1 MSYRPGDSTYE
12 ALAPRRPRSIHKIQ
26 IKIIYRRREYRGV
39 CCGLRVVAWAAPAGG
54 GRVASG
60 WWRCGL
66 AATRDACVRVRV
78 RVHWPCADT
87 HYSNNDMHAVK
98 LASKTRFSL
107 ICAQFHMN
115 HDYFV

>member
-1 MSYRPGDSTYE
+1 MNMVAERVSGCV
-12 ALAPRRPRSIHKIQ
+12 
-26 IKIIYRRREYRGV
+26 G
-39 CCGLRVVAWAAPAGG
+39 CGLVHAWWRRGTARDARACGACG

-60 WWRCGL
+60 NCGL
-66 AATRDACVRVRV
+66 ASCGGVQRDALGRDVLRVRVRV
-78 RVHWPCADT
+78 RVRVRGNT

>member
-1 MSYRPGDSTYE
+1 MRCV
-12 ALAPRRPRSIHKIQ
+12 RRASSEWQLRACG
-26 IKIIYRRREYRGV
+26 GV
-39 CCGLRVVAWAAPAGG
+39 R
-54 GRVASG
+54 
-60 WWRCGL
+60 
-66 AATRDACVRVRV
+66 RDALRRDVLRVRVRV
-78 RVHWPCADT
+78 RVRVRGNT